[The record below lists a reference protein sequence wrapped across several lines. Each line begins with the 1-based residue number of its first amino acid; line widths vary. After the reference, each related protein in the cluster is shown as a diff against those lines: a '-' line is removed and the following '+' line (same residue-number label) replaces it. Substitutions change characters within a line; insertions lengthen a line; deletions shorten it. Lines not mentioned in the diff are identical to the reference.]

1 MYSERRQLVCEIGA
15 SRSPALTQFVV
26 LTFVWTFVSSSDSG
40 LDQRSGAELNIVKLW
55 QLSAKRP
62 LNTAGDRNLGTAA
75 TKRGYEVI

>member
-1 MYSERRQLVCEIGA
+1 MKALGA
-15 SRSPALTQFVV
+15 CRSFQSGVITL